1 MLARDNAK
9 ARALATSATAGD
21 TTFSRFLSG
30 RDPKTVMA
38 GVTLLSGAVPQRYL
52 TAEGFF

>member
-9 ARALATSATAGD
+9 ARALATNATAGD

-38 GVTLLSGAVPQRYL
+38 GVTLLSGSVPQRYL